1 MRFQPLCTLALAISV
16 PFVAPGTAL
25 GQDDTPGS
33 EPAAHAFTA
42 DSGIEYAPIEVPGF
56 DSGMRIAA
64 IHGDPAAT
72 GDYTIRL
79 AFPDGYRFPSHWHPN
94 AEHVTVLEGTFLL
107 AMDTGGEPA
116 EPDRYA
122 PGDFL
127 YIPGEH
133 PHYGGA
139 EGETVI
145 QLHGMGPF
153 EIILTEAGS

>member
-1 MRFQPLCTLALAISV
+1 MRADLSILTLGTLLYCLA
-16 PFVAPGTAL
+16 
-25 GQDDTPGS
+25 
-33 EPAAHAFTA
+33 PAAAVGQEPGAEPDGHAFV
-42 DSGIEYAPIEVPGF
+42 DEDDIEYAPIEVPGF

-64 IHGDPAAT
+64 IHGDPAGT

-79 AFPDGYRFPSHWHPN
+79 AFPDGYRFPSHWHPKG
-94 AEHVTVLEGTFLL
+94 EHVTVLEGTLLL
-107 AMDTGGEPA
+107 AMDMGGEA
-116 EPDRYA
+116 GELESFE

-127 YIPGEH
+127 YLPAEH

-153 EIILTEAGS
+153 EILLTETGS